1 MGSLGGFAGWVAGWL
16 GASGWVAGL
25 VAWWLGSWPAG
36 WVAGW
41 VTGLVAWCLG
51 CWLGGFG
58 AWADWDSAGLG
69 LGWVGRGR
77 LAARL
82 DWAWAWADWGS
93 AGLGSVDWARLGGS
107 TGARV
112 HRGSGAGGLGVGA
125 RELERGLDW
134 GVVGLGAAGLGTI
147 VADGKR
153 RRVKVGWA
161 GTSQVARRCIRVG
174 VWEVHGGCARKG
186 GWIGSTGEHV
196 SLDWMPSVSCVI

>member
-1 MGSLGGFAGWVAGWL
+1 MKRGPDFGRFPSTCDTDRL
-16 GASGWVAGL
+16 
-25 VAWWLGSWPAG
+25 PACPIR
-36 WVAGW
+36 GW

-93 AGLGSVDWARLGGS
+93 AELGSVDWARLGARLHWGS
-107 TGARV
+107 AGAVGARV
-112 HRGSGAGGLGVGA
+112 HWGSGAGGLGVGA

-134 GVVGLGAAGLGTI
+134 GVVGLG
-147 VADGKR
+147 R
-153 RRVKVGWA
+153 
-161 GTSQVARRCIRVG
+161 
-174 VWEVHGGCARKG
+174 
-186 GWIGSTGEHV
+186 GWIGCGWFGHNRGELMGAQANGGGMGGYV
-196 SLDWMPSVSCVI
+196 AGS

>member
-1 MGSLGGFAGWVAGWL
+1 MGSLGGWVAGWVP
-16 GASGWVAGL
+16 VAGWL
-25 VAWWLGSWPAG
+25 AWWLGG

-41 VTGLVAWCLG
+41 VTGFVAWCLG

-82 DWAWAWADWGS
+82 DWAWTWADWAS

-147 VADGKR
+147 VA
-153 RRVKVGWA
+153 
-161 GTSQVARRCIRVG
+161 S
-174 VWEVHGGCARKG
+174 
-186 GWIGSTGEHV
+186 
-196 SLDWMPSVSCVI
+196 